1 MLLTCSDRVRKP
13 TPPGTASKHKEISKA
28 SGKPHGQAFPMA
40 ERVGFEPTIRSPVC
54 RISSAVL
61 STTQPPLRFA
71 GRRFG
76 SAGCLIA
83 TKAGAG
89 KRQIQVRRSFF
100 LDSSGALAY
109 AHERSGVE
117 WIPCLFL
124 LRAALRAGVK
134 NPPAEGFA
142 PTAQRLAKRR
152 PPSGRAGTNM
162 KG

>member
-1 MLLTCSDRVRKP
+1 MDYWKKFIRKTHGGLTGGPRAVARTYCNKINNLRK
-13 TPPGTASKHKEISKA
+13 I
-28 SGKPHGQAFPMA
+28 MA

-89 KRQIQVRRSFF
+89 KRQIPVRRSFF

-134 NPPAEGFA
+134 NPPAEGFG